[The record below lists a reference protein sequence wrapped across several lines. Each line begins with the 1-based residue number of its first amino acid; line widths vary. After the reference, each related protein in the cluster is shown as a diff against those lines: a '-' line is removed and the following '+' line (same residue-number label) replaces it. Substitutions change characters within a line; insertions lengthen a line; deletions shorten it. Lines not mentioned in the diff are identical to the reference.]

1 MRDSITSRRCVMSM
15 GWVYRLATVAG
26 ASLDIE
32 FIGSGH
38 PGISTPSAEQFPA
51 TPYFR
56 IAACARSGR
65 VERIERGA
73 IRERILRA
81 PRANHMNGRLVSPR
95 RALALLPLVAFVAI
109 TALFFWPDDFCNDA
123 SCARKRFDLFVEV
136 DSFRGVEPVAF
147 EVDTDDGPVS
157 ARSILLSGG
166 VDLTLEPDDDDLPY
180 DPESGPLDRADLYQ
194 YATAWRNRAV
204 AAGSDAHLY
213 ALIAPALISD
223 RGERLFGLMFDS
235 QGREGI
241 AIAPQQTARTFK
253 LDPELIPLLQLRTL
267 THEML
272 HALNR
277 RHLDAAPMRDGRLS
291 IEAPTRCI
299 TTRDGAHWRMTEV
312 PSMALSPTTIAFF
325 QRAAPR
331 DVLPGGMNTPFDAL
345 RSSASECADIR
356 SFRPPRAPSRWEVA
370 RRRVLGALGI
380 DSAFAQD
387 ADDADASPTA
397 PLDASSL
404 ILLLQTQEAAY
415 PLGYPI
421 AIRVIAQ
428 NRSSQS
434 VPLKGRLTPPYGIVR
449 IEYRPLG
456 NSEWRA
462 FKPLMWFEPIDDEI
476 AALGPDGYAE
486 QTAAIYFGEDG
497 WTFAAAGEYEVRAT
511 VQPSEESGEIVSNT
525 VRLRVAAP
533 ATDAERAALAPLL
546 DADGELDA
554 QVGRLLTFG
563 GRITNEDAYAAI
575 AETAN
580 LYATTALGSALKL
593 TLGSQRLSP
602 PIDPLTGARPKPRFA
617 DAHSLFEDTC
627 TDSGIAAL
635 KFELL
640 ERYKDDLP
648 EHMRNRLQASAAA
661 WDGATRDRR
670 LVPSYSDP
678 ALRQVEAS
686 LHFCFNE
693 THLRREVRPAARRIA
708 QSLARTD
715 TRRIVIVGHTDYQ
728 GHCQFNDALA
738 LERAESVRRELLR
751 AGVPDAK
758 IATLSLGERRPLD
771 FADTDTAKQL
781 NRRVEILFEPP
792 QVATEAIEDA
802 HAKRSESIE
811 ADANESDASETDAAA
826 VERVLPRCED

>member
-1 MRDSITSRRCVMSM
+1 MT
-15 GWVYRLATVAG
+15 GG
-26 ASLDIE
+26 
-32 FIGSGH
+32 
-38 PGISTPSAEQFPA
+38 P
-51 TPYFR
+51 
-56 IAACARSGR
+56 
-65 VERIERGA
+65 
-73 IRERILRA
+73 
-81 PRANHMNGRLVSPR
+81 VSPR
-95 RALALLPLVAFVAI
+95 RALALLPLVAVAGI
-109 TALFFWPDDFCNDA
+109 ATLFWWPDDFCNES

-147 EVDTDDGPVS
+147 EVETDDGLVS

-166 VDLTLEPDDDDLPY
+166 VDLTIAPDDDGLPY

-194 YATAWRNRAV
+194 YATAWRNRT
-204 AAGSDAHLY
+204 AATGSDAHLY

-241 AIAPQQTARTFK
+241 AIAPRQTASTFK
-253 LDPELIPLLQLRTL
+253 LDPGLIPLLQLRTL

-291 IEAPTRCI
+291 LEAPTRCI
-299 TTRDGAHWRMTEV
+299 TTRDGTHWRMTEV
-312 PSMALSPTTIAFF
+312 PSMALSPTTIEFF

-356 SFRPPRAPSRWEVA
+356 SFQAKRAPTRWEIA
-370 RRRVLGALGI
+370 KRRVFGVLGI
-380 DSAFAQD
+380 DAAFAQEG
-387 ADDADASPTA
+387 DDADASPTE
-397 PLDASSL
+397 PLDASDL
-404 ILLLQTQEAAY
+404 ILLLQAQEAAY

-449 IEYRPLG
+449 IEYRSRG
-456 NSEWRA
+456 EAQWRA
-462 FKPLMWFEPIDDEI
+462 FKPLMSFEPVDDES

-486 QTAAIYFGEDG
+486 QTAAIYFGDDG
-497 WTFAAAGEYEVRAT
+497 WTFAEPGEYEVRAT
-511 VQPSEESGEIVSNT
+511 VQPSEESGEVVSNT
-525 VRLRVAAP
+525 IRLRVAAP
-533 ATDAERAALAPLL
+533 QADTDRTALAPLL
-546 DADGELDA
+546 DAQGELDA
-554 QVGRLLTFG
+554 HVGRMLTFG

-575 AETAN
+575 SETAN
-580 LYATTALGSALKL
+580 MYATTALGSALKL

-627 TDSGIAAL
+627 TDSGISAL

-640 ERYKDDLP
+640 ERYRDDLP
-648 EHMRNRLQASAAA
+648 VHMRNRLQASAAA
-661 WDGATRDRR
+661 WDGATRDQE

-678 ALRQVEAS
+678 ALRHAEAS

-693 THLRREVRPAARRIA
+693 THLRRDVRPAARRIA
-708 QSLARTD
+708 RTLAKTP

-728 GHCQFNDALA
+728 GRCQYNDTLA
-738 LERAESVRRELLR
+738 LERADSVRRELLR
-751 AGVPDAK
+751 AGIPEAK
-758 IATLSLGERRPLD
+758 IATLTLGERRPLD
-771 FADTDTAKQL
+771 FADTETARRL

-792 QVATEAIEDA
+792 EADDSARDALEDA
-802 HAKRSESIE
+802 HAKSGESDPGEASE
-811 ADANESDASETDAAA
+811 ADPGETGSGASQAAT
-826 VERVLPRCED
+826 VERVLPRCEV